1 MENEGRGCAVGLGG
15 LTEVLVLGVDILRR
29 GGGILWYMHNYDVF
43 VALVSNLVGFLYL
56 SRGTGAT
63 EFKGTTAAYSGFWT
77 SRLGALTCNKLKTI
91 ATKDTS
97 YLGLGAG
104 SVLLLSSDSIFAYA
118 KELIQI

>member
-29 GGGILWYMHNYDVF
+29 GGGI
-43 VALVSNLVGFLYL
+43 LVGFLYL

-77 SRLGALTCNKLKTI
+77 SRLGAL
-91 ATKDTS
+91 
-97 YLGLGAG
+97 GLGAG